1 MPSVESVALMI
12 FFCSGFLLVS
22 LKKNL
27 YEFLLCEDEM
37 LLSLL
42 SCRPCIPYFLREKS
56 PYFFF
61 FGRGGGR
68 IKNEKMQGLK
78 GFATSSAALNY
89 VRRKYEI
96 LTYSVLHTVWGLYGA
111 GMDGIQGPLFSTFCC
126 FLLGILLAKQKVC
139 ILLLASYFLENFFFF
154 FFISRVSVSEL

>member
-1 MPSVESVALMI
+1 MNFYYVRMKCYSVYY
-12 FFCSGFLLVS
+12 LVDLVYPTS
-22 LKKNL
+22 L
-27 YEFLLCEDEM
+27 
-37 LLSLL
+37 
-42 SCRPCIPYFLREKS
+42 EKS
-56 PYFFF
+56 HHIFFF
-61 FGRGGGR
+61 FLGGGGGR

-89 VRRKYEI
+89 VRQKYEI